1 MKNNFYNK
9 NTYINLYEKPSY
21 KSKISSQIIYGE
33 KFKILSKKKG
43 WLKIKTAF
51 DKYVGYTKNIKYSNK
66 FSPTHKISVQKTN
79 IFSFPKNSNKYK
91 QRKKLPFA
99 SRIEILKKY
108 KNFIM
113 FEKNKWI
120 YLKDIKK
127 NNFKEKNFIK
137 ILNLFINCKYKW
149 GGKTFDGIDCSALV
163 QMYYLYNNK
172 YFPRDT
178 KDQIKIEKGQ
188 KNSNNLKKGNIIYW
202 KGHVAVCINSKKLI
216 HAYGP
221 RKKVLTMNIKN
232 TIEIIEKTANLK
244 VKKITKI

>member
-1 MKNNFYNK
+1 
-9 NTYINLYEKPSY
+9 
-21 KSKISSQIIYGE
+21 
-33 KFKILSKKKG
+33 
-43 WLKIKTAF
+43 
-51 DKYVGYTKNIKYSNK
+51 
-66 FSPTHKISVQKTN
+66 
-79 IFSFPKNSNKYK
+79 
-91 QRKKLPFA
+91 
-99 SRIEILKKY
+99 
-108 KNFIM
+108 M

-120 YLKDIKK
+120 HSKDIKK

-137 ILNLFINCKYKW
+137 ILNLFVNCKYKW

-172 YFPRDT
+172 YFPRDA
-178 KDQIKIEKGQ
+178 KDQIKIKKGP

-221 RKKVLTMNIKN
+221 RKKVLIMNIKN
-232 TIEIIEKTANLK
+232 TIKIIEKTANLK

>member
-1 MKNNFYNK
+1 M
-9 NTYINLYEKPSY
+9 NLYEKPSY

-51 DKYVGYTKNIKYSNK
+51 DKYIGYTKNIKYSNK

-91 QRKKLPFA
+91 IKKKLPFA

-127 NNFKEKNFIK
+127 DNFKEKNFIK

-178 KDQIKIEKGQ
+178 KDQIKIRKGQ

-221 RKKVLTMNIKN
+221 RKKVLIMNIKN
-232 TIEIIEKTANLK
+232 TIQTIEKTANLK

>member
-66 FSPTHKISVQKTN
+66 FTPTHKISVQKTN
-79 IFSFPKNSNKYK
+79 IFSFPKNSNKYI
-91 QRKKLPFA
+91 QRNKLPFA

-178 KDQIKIEKGQ
+178 KDQIKIKKGC

-244 VKKITKI
+244 VRKITKI